1 MRLFS
6 FRKPLS
12 LNVMDGTCVV
22 NDLARNYKYVRVH
35 HPQLGNVLM
44 YEDILIPGTKA
55 YYTAKGKF
63 ILLEKRFVSR
73 CEDPGS
79 PGKPGKVER
88 IVFTQRYLA
97 NGDCCETHRVYLTNG
112 TVADRLTE
120 RSFTL
125 QIGAEIYVLKSRL
138 TNGVWRT
145 SRRCRSPLEKCSQRL
160 LPALMSLMFP
170 KPLPVSGTNFM
181 RRRTSAL
188 VYLQKMAY
196 VISMYNFFKEKS
208 TCV

>member
-73 CEDPGS
+73 CEDPENPAKSNVLSLRRGIWQTVTAV
-79 PGKPGKVER
+79 K
-88 IVFTQRYLA
+88 
-97 NGDCCETHRVYLTNG
+97 LT
-112 TVADRLTE
+112 A
-120 RSFTL
+120 FTL
-125 QIGAEIYVLKSRL
+125 PTG
-138 TNGVWRT
+138 
-145 SRRCRSPLEKCSQRL
+145 L
-160 LPALMSLMFP
+160 LPI
-170 KPLPVSGTNFM
+170 G
-181 RRRTSAL
+181 
-188 VYLQKMAY
+188 
-196 VISMYNFFKEKS
+196 
-208 TCV
+208 

>member
-1 MRLFS
+1 
-6 FRKPLS
+6 
-12 LNVMDGTCVV
+12 
-22 NDLARNYKYVRVH
+22 
-35 HPQLGNVLM
+35 M

-125 QIGAEIYVLKSRL
+125 QIGAEIYV
-138 TNGVWRT
+138 
-145 SRRCRSPLEKCSQRL
+145 
-160 LPALMSLMFP
+160 
-170 KPLPVSGTNFM
+170 
-181 RRRTSAL
+181 
-188 VYLQKMAY
+188 
-196 VISMYNFFKEKS
+196 
-208 TCV
+208 

>member
-35 HPQLGNVLM
+35 HSQLGNVLM

-138 TNGVWRT
+138 TNGVW
-145 SRRCRSPLEKCSQRL
+145 QRKGE
-160 LPALMSLMFP
+160 LPAAAVLRWKNALRACC
-170 KPLPVSGTNFM
+170 
-181 RRRTSAL
+181 RR
-188 VYLQKMAY
+188 
-196 VISMYNFFKEKS
+196 
-208 TCV
+208 

>member
-44 YEDILIPGTKA
+44 YEDILITGTKA

-138 TNGVWRT
+138 TNGVW
-145 SRRCRSPLEKCSQRL
+145 QRKGE
-160 LPALMSLMFP
+160 LPAAAVLRWKNALRACC
-170 KPLPVSGTNFM
+170 
-181 RRRTSAL
+181 RR
-188 VYLQKMAY
+188 
-196 VISMYNFFKEKS
+196 
-208 TCV
+208 

>member
-63 ILLEKRFVSR
+63 ILLRK
-73 CEDPGS
+73 GS
-79 PGKPGKVER
+79 SAVVKIPALPENPAKSNVLSLRRGIWQTVTAVK
-88 IVFTQRYLA
+88 
-97 NGDCCETHRVYLTNG
+97 LT
-112 TVADRLTE
+112 A
-120 RSFTL
+120 FTL
-125 QIGAEIYVLKSRL
+125 PTG
-138 TNGVWRT
+138 
-145 SRRCRSPLEKCSQRL
+145 L
-160 LPALMSLMFP
+160 LPI
-170 KPLPVSGTNFM
+170 G
-181 RRRTSAL
+181 
-188 VYLQKMAY
+188 
-196 VISMYNFFKEKS
+196 
-208 TCV
+208 